1 MEELG
6 RFLVSDGGLLLL
18 VAGESFA
25 YEAKCVV
32 DWKKLVFTERTKRR
46 DSYFASLV
54 STIVNFKRTPLLNVY
69 IAKCSRIFNFSK
81 DI

>member
-1 MEELG
+1 MNSSLLVVVFDWISMEELG

-25 YEAKCVV
+25 YEVECVV

-46 DSYFASLV
+46 DS
-54 STIVNFKRTPLLNVY
+54 
-69 IAKCSRIFNFSK
+69 
-81 DI
+81 